1 MNNQNVAK
9 SLQSVLSNSYAL
21 YLKTQ
26 NYHWNV
32 TGPHFNSLHQLFGT
46 HYEDLAMAIDEIA
59 ERIRALEVLVPAS
72 FAAFN
77 DNSKIKNGNEKF
89 SASQMA
95 KDLYEDN
102 QKLSELLNE
111 SLKEVQKEGD
121 EVTADMLIGRI
132 KIHDKNAWML
142 KNSI

>member
-1 MNNQNVAK
+1 MTNTTKA
-9 SLQSVLSNSYAL
+9 LQTVLSNSYAL

-32 TGPHFNSLHQLFGT
+32 TGHQFNTLHLLFGSQ
-46 HYEDLAMAIDEIA
+46 YEDLAMAIDEIA
-59 ERIRALEVLVPAS
+59 ERIRALDELVPAN
-72 FAAFN
+72 FDIFGENAR
-77 DNSKIKNGNEKF
+77 IKNGNEKA

-102 QKLSELLNE
+102 QKLSQILNE
-111 SLKEVQKEGD
+111 SLKEIQKEGD
-121 EVTADMLIGRI
+121 EATADLLIGRI

>member
-1 MNNQNVAK
+1 MNNKNITKA
-9 SLQSVLSNSYAL
+9 LQSVLSNSYAL

-32 TGPHFNSLHQLFGT
+32 TGPHFNNLHQLFGT
-46 HYEDLAMAIDEIA
+46 HYEDLAVAIDDIA

-72 FAAFN
+72 FVAF
-77 DNSKIKNGNEKF
+77 DENSKIKNGNEKS

-95 KDLYEDN
+95 RDLYEDN

-111 SLKEVQKEGD
+111 ALKEVQKEGD
-121 EVTADMLIGRI
+121 EATADMLISRI